1 MGLPI
6 ELPPLRE
13 RGKDVLVLAKHFT
26 GEFAKEN
33 RMAQPSISPEAMD
46 KLLRYHFPG
55 NVRELKAIMDLAVVL
70 SDGKEILPADI
81 KYEPADMGPAIPT
94 GEKTLRQFTCEIITR
109 YLRKNNN
116 DVVATAEQLDVG
128 KSTIYKM
135 IQQKEITL

>member
-13 RGKDVLVLAKHFT
+13 RGNDILVLAKHFT
-26 GEFAKEN
+26 VEFAREN
-33 RMAQPSISPEAMD
+33 RMTQPSISQEAMD

-70 SDGKEILPADI
+70 SDGKEIRPADI
-81 KYEPADMGPAIPT
+81 KYEQADIGPSLPS

-109 YLRKNNN
+109 YLRKYNN
-116 DVVATAEQLDVG
+116 DVVTTAQKLDIG

-135 IQQKEITL
+135 IQQKEVTL